1 MSTNITELRQT
12 QDNHFPV
19 LLERA
24 KAEIERALP
33 RHLDGDRMARIA
45 LTAFRR
51 NPALGNCDPR
61 SVLAAVIQASQ
72 LGLEPDTLGRSYL
85 IPYGRECQF
94 IPGWKGLIDLV
105 HRSGIATLWTGAVYN
120 GDILEYGIGDSPY
133 ILHKPTGEYDP
144 AKLSHV
150 YAVARMKGVK
160 FPIVEVWT
168 MERVHQHR
176 DRYNKQGK
184 RHYSF
189 AHPEMYARKVVLLQ
203 VIKYL
208 PASPELAA
216 AIDLNDQAE
225 LGEQNLSMDT
235 VLEGTCSPME
245 PTPAKTKPTVD
256 TRLQAVP
263 TEPEPVSEPLTDD
276 VEEPATPTPP
286 LPAVINAARL
296 EKLTILLD
304 ELDLDPQ
311 RVTQYARKI
320 ASIKGIPMRDT
331 LADLPLELYD
341 FLIKKLPDL
350 AKSQAG
356 R

>member
-1 MSTNITELRQT
+1 MATNLAEVRST
-12 QDNHFPV
+12 QDNNFPA

-24 KAEIERALP
+24 KTEIERALP
-33 RHLDGDRMARIA
+33 KHLNGDRMARIA
-45 LTAFRR
+45 LTSFRR
-51 NPALGNCDPR
+51 NPGLGNCDPR

-85 IPYGRECQF
+85 IPYGRECNF
-94 IPGWKGLIDLV
+94 IPGWKGLTDLV
-105 HRSGIATLWTGAVYN
+105 HRSGIATVWTGAVFD

-133 ILHKPTGEYDP
+133 VLHKPTGECDP
-144 AKLSHV
+144 AKLTHV

-168 MERVHQHR
+168 IDRVNKHR
-176 DRYNKQGK
+176 DRYNKVGK

-225 LGEQNLSMDT
+225 LGEKNLSMEN
-235 VLEGTCSPME
+235 VLEGTCSPVE
-245 PTPAKTKPTVD
+245 PAPTKTKPTVD
-256 TRLQAVP
+256 TRLRSVP
-263 TEPEPVSEPLTDD
+263 TEPEPVDEPLSDE
-276 VEEPATPTPP
+276 VEESVEPTPP
-286 LPAVINAARL
+286 NPVITPAQL
-296 EKLTILLD
+296 DKLTVILD
-304 ELDLDPQ
+304 ELDLDPP
-311 RVTQYARKI
+311 RVVKYAQKI
-320 ASIKGIPMRDT
+320 ASIKGIPMQDT
-331 LADLPLELYD
+331 LADLPVELYA
-341 FLIKKLPDL
+341 FLLKKLPEL
-350 AKSQAG
+350 AQAQAG

>member
-1 MSTNITELRQT
+1 MANNLAEIPTNENR
-12 QDNHFPV
+12 FPA

-24 KAEIERALP
+24 KTEIERALP
-33 RHLDGDRMARIA
+33 KHLNAERMARIA

-51 NPALGNCDPR
+51 NPALGNCDPK

-94 IPGWKGLIDLV
+94 IPGWKGLVDLV
-105 HRSGIATLWTGAVYN
+105 HRKNSGISVWTGAVFA

-133 ILHKPTGEYDP
+133 ILHKPTGECDP

-150 YAVARMKGVK
+150 YAVARIKAVK

-168 MERVHQHR
+168 LDRVNKHR
-176 DRYNKQGK
+176 DRYNKVGK

-189 AHPEMYARKVVLLQ
+189 SHPEMYARKVVLLQ
-203 VIKYL
+203 LLKYL

-225 LGEQNLSMDT
+225 LGEQNLSMET
-235 VLEGTCSPME
+235 VLEGTCTPVE
-245 PTPAKTKPTVD
+245 PTPAKTNPPLE
-256 TRLQAVP
+256 TRLRPVP
-263 TEPEPVSEPLTDD
+263 TEPEAVREPLTES
-276 VEEPATPTPP
+276 VAEPAA
-286 LPAVINAARL
+286 PAVPVITAAQL
-296 EKLTILLD
+296 EKLNVILD

-311 RVTQYARKI
+311 RVCKYAQKI
-320 ASIKGIPMRDT
+320 ASIKGLPMRDT
-331 LADLPLELYD
+331 LADLPTELYA
-341 FLIKKLPDL
+341 FLIKKLPEL
-350 AKSQAG
+350 AKAQTG
-356 R
+356 K